1 MLAPQLGHKKGKTQ
15 ACPDPHA
22 EAESAKDHECADDEG
37 PKPTGREMGVPAGT
51 LTLRQA
57 SLVSF
62 QHLQRHSRDSRSAGR
77 GTAVAWGRTGK
88 SGKQAGNRPR

>member
-62 QHLQRHSRDSRSAGR
+62 HAAGDSRRQAHR
-77 GTAVAWGRTGK
+77 WICWDPTGCLK
-88 SGKQAGNRPR
+88 EYLVLVI

>member
-22 EAESAKDHECADDEG
+22 EAESDKDHECADDER
-37 PKPTGREMGVPAGT
+37 PKPTGREMEVPAGT
-51 LTLRQA
+51 LRRA
-57 SLVSF
+57 SLVRL
-62 QHLQRHSRDSRSAGR
+62 QHLQSYSRDSRSAGR

-88 SGKQAGNRPR
+88 LRKQAGNRSR